1 MFDLQPL
8 AQFGNGCAVARGK
21 GFDSEEG
28 FVLFGIE
35 PGVFAQK
42 ILTETKEAAQQI
54 AEFRQVAV
62 VVGVKRHAG
71 LTLGGLKYRTSIHWH
86 TACSLF
92 YIMSHPNAK
101 SHKGFTLVEIMI
113 VVAIIALL
121 AAIAVPGFL
130 RARKRSQAS
139 RILNDLRMIDS
150 AVDQYAIETNR
161 KTGDAVSVVD
171 WTNYLKK
178 GSLLYNTGNSLLGT
192 AYGPQTVDTIPQV
205 QAADLGVLSD
215 VAGTGFWSPYGP

>member
-1 MFDLQPL
+1 MKTS
-8 AQFGNGCAVARGK
+8 VAAK
-21 GFDSEEG
+21 
-28 FVLFGIE
+28 
-35 PGVFAQK
+35 
-42 ILTETKEAAQQI
+42 
-54 AEFRQVAV
+54 
-62 VVGVKRHAG
+62 
-71 LTLGGLKYRTSIHWH
+71 TSK
-86 TACSLF
+86 A
-92 YIMSHPNAK
+92 
-101 SHKGFTLVEIMI
+101 FTLVEIMI

-161 KTGDAVSVVD
+161 KTGNTVGVQD

-178 GSLLYNTGNSLLGT
+178 GSLLYNTGRSLLGT
-192 AYGPQTVDTIPQV
+192 DYGAQTVDSIPQV
-205 QAADLGVLSD
+205 PQGDLDVLSD